1 VAEKLAREASA
12 TTSAFDAGGAAG
24 ALLIV
29 AAGWQAVSIDAAERS
44 GAATVEVEL
53 ALRGCRRRIFD
64 TSSRAADLA
73 ERALPIG
80 AQAGAGLVDAL
91 GAGSTL
97 GVCSADT
104 TRETAL
110 GCATGTATTR
120 YTAKSAGAARVVL
133 AGWLA
138 ATDVTELAISAG
150 CVIVTSGAAG
160 RAGVRLGGIA
170 WYWIAAAA
178 GTGVAAT
185 LVAVAALCLIVAL
198 VTRRDQTHC
207 EK

>member
-1 VAEKLAREASA
+1 MAEKLAREASA

-44 GAATVEVEL
+44 RATAFEVEL
-53 ALRGCRRRIFD
+53 ALRGCRGRIFD
-64 TSSRAADLA
+64 TSTRAADLA
-73 ERALPIG
+73 KRALPIG

-97 GVCSADT
+97 GVGSTNTA
-104 TRETAL
+104 RETAL

-120 YTAKSAGAARVVL
+120 YTAKSAGAARVVF